1 MQNYDQNFVFF
12 CESHDRVQMKANNAI
27 YDVVD
32 SALTKDTVVAN
43 FQFWPTFFN
52 IQFLCIY
59 CSNLNLILQICLDNV
74 VRFCGYV
81 FNNITLSFIQL
92 LTFIQESTFYP
103 DTVDKQ

>member
-43 FQFWPTFFN
+43 FQF
-52 IQFLCIY
+52 
-59 CSNLNLILQICLDNV
+59 
-74 VRFCGYV
+74 
-81 FNNITLSFIQL
+81 
-92 LTFIQESTFYP
+92 
-103 DTVDKQ
+103 